1 MKNYFLINLNSTGI
15 TSNDIY
21 VFEKNGKA
29 FMILKAI
36 SSIIS
41 FQLDESSQIWI
52 EAKQQAINLNDVR
65 NISIIQT
72 PQNETFL
79 ALIRH
84 KSFDVLIYEFIDE
97 FKFVHT
103 IEPKIRFDV
112 ILSLN
117 FAKSSTFLIFADTNG
132 GKVSIHRLNRDTR
145 QFVFQQLLDES
156 LDGIVSVIVL
166 HINDEPFIVIS
177 KKSGVFCFYQWRGIE
192 NWQIKHCGK
201 FGNLEL
207 MKSFNYLN
215 KQRIFLASNI
225 SSNVDNSMNALLVHK
240 QGGSS

>member
-1 MKNYFLINLNSTGI
+1 MDK
-15 TSNDIY
+15 
-21 VFEKNGKA
+21 VFVL
-29 FMILKAI
+29 LKTF
-36 SSIIS
+36 SSVVS
-41 FQLDESSQIWI
+41 FQLDKSSHKWI
-52 EAKQQAINLNDVR
+52 EFKQRALNFNDVQ
-65 NISIIQT
+65 NISLIQT

-84 KSFDVLIYEFIDE
+84 NSFEVLIYEFIDE
-97 FKFVHT
+97 FKFGHT

-112 ILSLN
+112 ILNLN

-132 GKVSIHRLNRDTR
+132 GKVSIHRLNRDTK

-166 HINDEPFIVIS
+166 HINEEPFIAIS

-192 NWQIKHCGK
+192 NWQTKHCGK

-225 SSNVDNSMNALLVHK
+225 NSNVDNSMNALLVHK